1 MNVRTNLQ
9 SGAACYIVQP
19 GDNLSKIA
27 GLFGS
32 TVQAIWESNRTT
44 IGVNPNLI
52 QVGQKLYI
60 PD

>member
-1 MNVRTNLQ
+1 MNVHTDLK

-19 GDNLSKIA
+19 GDSLTKIA
-27 GLFGS
+27 SLFGS
-32 TVQAIWESNRTT
+32 TVQAVWESNRTT
-44 IGVNPNLI
+44 IGPNPNMI